1 METILIVDDDQDLHV
16 LIADILQDEGYDT
29 VTANTGRQ
37 ALRIVKK
44 KSPHIVLLDM
54 QLPDMSGMNV
64 LEEIKKI
71 DNAVITIMLT
81 AYGDVKDAVDAMK
94 LGAYDYLTKPFDNE
108 ELVLVIKKAL
118 QTRHLSSEVE
128 NLKKQLAEKTGLV
141 GKFIGE
147 SSQIRHILK
156 QVKII
161 APTNITVILQG
172 ESGTGKELVANMI
185 HHLSPRKNKPFIPID
200 CGAIP
205 ETLVESELFGHEKGA
220 FTGADTQQKG
230 KFEEAEGGTLFLDEI
245 SNLPKAAQVKLLR
258 VIQERQL
265 QRIGGRKHIKIDV
278 RIITATNI
286 DLTSAAKQGKFRD
299 DLFHR
304 LNEFHIVLP
313 PLRERK
319 EDILVLAKYFLD
331 EANREFDKIIK
342 GFSSETAQFMLEY
355 PWTGNVRELRNEI
368 RKAALL
374 TESDYVMPNHLSSH
388 LVGSKREMR
397 LTKLLDEEM
406 PFEDIVRKVEKM
418 LIERALE
425 QTGGN
430 KVKAAKILQINRK
443 RLYRK
448 MESLDMR

>member
-1 METILIVDDDQDLHV
+1 METILIVDDDQDLQV
-16 LIADILQDEGYDT
+16 LIADILHDEGYAT
-29 VTANTGRQ
+29 IAANTGGQ
-37 ALRIVKK
+37 ALKIVKK
-44 KSPHIVLLDM
+44 KSPHVVLLDM
-54 QLPDMSGMNV
+54 KLPDMNGMKV
-64 LEEIKKI
+64 LEEIKKV
-71 DNAVITIMLT
+71 DDTAITIMLT

-94 LGAYDYLTKPFDNE
+94 LGAYDYLTKPFDND

-118 QTRHLSSEVE
+118 QTRYLSSEIE
-128 NLKKQLAEKTGLV
+128 NLKKQLAEKTGLAD
-141 GKFIGE
+141 KFVGE
-147 SSQIRHILK
+147 SSQIRQILK

-172 ESGTGKELVANMI
+172 ESGTGKELIANMI
-185 HHLSPRKNKPFIPID
+185 HRMSPRKNKPFIPID

-220 FTGADTQQKG
+220 FTGADIQQKG

-265 QRIGGRKHIKIDV
+265 QRIGGRKRIKIDV

-286 DLTSAAKQGKFRD
+286 DLAIAAKQGKFRD

-319 EDILVLAKYFLD
+319 EDILLLAKYFLD
-331 EANREFDKIIK
+331 EANREFRKNIK
-342 GFSSETAQFMLEY
+342 GLSSEAAQDILQY
-355 PWTGNVRELRNEI
+355 SWTGNVRELRNEI
-368 RKAALL
+368 RKTALL
-374 TESDYVMPNHLSSH
+374 TESEYVMPSHLSSH
-388 LVGSKREMR
+388 ITGTHPEMR
-397 LTKLLDEEM
+397 LTELLDETM
-406 PFEDIVRKVEKM
+406 PLEDIIKKIEKM

-448 MESLDMR
+448 MESLNMR

>member
-1 METILIVDDDQDLHV
+1 
-16 LIADILQDEGYDT
+16 
-29 VTANTGRQ
+29 
-37 ALRIVKK
+37 
-44 KSPHIVLLDM
+44 
-54 QLPDMSGMNV
+54 
-64 LEEIKKI
+64 
-71 DNAVITIMLT
+71 
-81 AYGDVKDAVDAMK
+81 
-94 LGAYDYLTKPFDNE
+94 
-108 ELVLVIKKAL
+108 
-118 QTRHLSSEVE
+118 
-128 NLKKQLAEKTGLV
+128 
-141 GKFIGE
+141 
-147 SSQIRHILK
+147 
-156 QVKII
+156 
-161 APTNITVILQG
+161 
-172 ESGTGKELVANMI
+172 MI
-185 HHLSPRKNKPFIPID
+185 HHMSPRKNRPFIPID

-205 ETLVESELFGHEKGA
+205 ETLLESELFGHEKGA
-220 FTGADTQQKG
+220 FTGADSQQKG
-230 KFEEAEGGTLFLDEI
+230 KFEEADGGTLFLDEI

-265 QRIGGRKHIKIDV
+265 QRIGGRKRIRINV

-319 EDILVLAKYFLD
+319 EDILLLAKYFLD
-331 EANREFDKIIK
+331 EANQEFRKNIK
-342 GFSSETAQFMLEY
+342 GFSPETAQFMLQY
-355 PWTGNVRELRNEI
+355 SWTGNVREIRNEI

-374 TESDYVMPNHLSSH
+374 TESEYVMPSHLSSH
-388 LVGSKREMR
+388 IIATHPEMR

-406 PFEDIVRKVEKM
+406 PFEDIIKKVERM

>member
-16 LIADILQDEGYDT
+16 LIADILQDEGYDA
-29 VTANTGRQ
+29 VTANTGGQ
-37 ALRIVKK
+37 ALRIVNK

-71 DNAVITIMLT
+71 DDAVITIMLT

-118 QTRHLSSEVE
+118 QTRYLSSEVE
-128 NLKKQLAEKTGLV
+128 NLKKQLAEKAGLV

-286 DLTSAAKQGKFRD
+286 DLTSATKLGKFRD

-342 GFSSETAQFMLEY
+342 GFSHETAQFMLEY
-355 PWTGNVRELRNEI
+355 PWPGNVRELRNEI

-374 TESDYVMPNHLSSH
+374 TESEYVMPNHLSSH